1 MALELRGVRLRRA
14 LDRKKVEGCAR
25 DAMRRIEVDDIGKG
39 CCLVVVFEDFRGAF
53 CSDSN
58 DFRDQARPRKCTN
71 PNRACSN
78 WLRHVVDQR
87 VAECR

>member
-39 CCLVVVFEDFRGAF
+39 GCLEVVFENFRGASIAVRSIF
-53 CSDSN
+53 EIR
-58 DFRDQARPRKCTN
+58 FRARELHQ
-71 PNRACSN
+71 SH
-78 WLRHVVDQR
+78 LL
-87 VAECR
+87 